1 MLKLTGSKAFFLSGL
16 TISLLLLSFT
26 GNTQEHDLISFLKS
40 KLSNYSAD
48 FHSERTYVLT
58 DRYLYR
64 PGEIIWFQG
73 FVTSKPNDPG
83 NSYSNDFYVKLLNY
97 NGEEMAFRRY
107 PIVDNMISG
116 SLSLPRRLIPGKY
129 YIVAFTSWMKNQP
142 VNQVFRKEILIS
154 KYFDK
159 RLKVEVLFDKLSYL
173 SGDTL
178 SAVITIT
185 DYEGKPFAGSVF
197 EYSIETFRKELQKG
211 TAETDMYG
219 KGIISCMIPETNEVI
234 LLTVRMKRRK
244 NMGYYAVYIPVVS
257 LSPEIAFFPESGQL
271 VRNLNSKVIFRITD
285 QHGLP
290 MIIEGEI
297 IDRYGNIMHTVSS
310 NVHGLGSFSYVPS
323 GDSTFLKIIS
333 PKGINKLYPLPA
345 DHKTGMVLNLIQSDQ
360 DSATLFLRASH
371 RLTDSFHLTGV
382 MKRQIVWSKTIHFSG
397 SSKFSIPIRDLDAGI
412 LQLSVFNSKNNVVAE
427 RLISV
432 NDNSTDLV
440 IQANKKVYSN
450 RQRVTLSLEYKG
462 PSDYA
467 DIAVSVSPEQM
478 AAHTN
483 MLDFNQVLRNPLC
496 RDTSGTVIFYDNQ
509 LTDLELL
516 TSHCRLI
523 DWDRVLDYPDPVK
536 LYYNQ
541 DGITGE
547 VVDKKDHPSQLAKV
561 RITSIPSYKS
571 YETQT
576 DDQGKFRILFGADI
590 IDFDYLNVEAY
601 DATGKNSLNPS
612 IDYEYSTKLKEIF
625 SIKSQEMQN
634 YEKINDIISYG
645 DPDLIYALRY
655 GSGRF
660 RRTASIM
667 HKKYDPY
674 QYRDYSDVLDI
685 IMDIRKYDLIEN
697 KIVFRDIDENF
708 QKNINQQSALI
719 VVNGSLWGDQ
729 VDVLNSISSSD
740 VTNLVISSSPSD
752 IHRYTPVDFPAV
764 IEITTIQGM
773 YRYRKRPVQFLKDL
787 INTEYEFYTPDYSF
801 ESLSTT
807 DNRKTLYWNTHI
819 RVERGIPALVS
830 FYTSD
835 IKSIFLSRAEGLDA
849 DGNPV
854 SAEFRFSVVGE

>member
-1 MLKLTGSKAFFLSGL
+1 MSKLTSGKAFLLSGL
-16 TISLLLLSFT
+16 TISLLFISFT
-26 GNTQEHDLISFLKS
+26 GSTQEHDPISFLKS
-40 KLSNYSAD
+40 KLENYNAD

-73 FVTSKPNDPG
+73 FVTSRPNYHS
-83 NSYSNDFYVKLLNY
+83 NSYSNDFYIKLLNY
-97 NGEEMAFRRY
+97 SGEEMAFRRY

-142 VNQVFRKEILIS
+142 VNEVFRKEILIS

-178 SAVITIT
+178 NAVINIT
-185 DYEGKPFAGSVF
+185 DYEGKPFGGSVF

-211 TAETDMYG
+211 TAETNIHG
-219 KGIISCMIPETNEVI
+219 EGIISCIIPETNEV
-234 LLTVRMKRRK
+234 LVFTVRMKRRK
-244 NMGYYAVYIPVVS
+244 NMGYYAVYIPLAS
-257 LSPEIAFFPESGQL
+257 LSPEITFFPESGQL
-271 VRNLNSKVIFRITD
+271 VRNLNSKVIFRVTD
-285 QHGLP
+285 QYGLP
-290 MIIEGEI
+290 MMIEGEI
-297 IDRYGNIMHTVSS
+297 IDRSGNRIHSAYS
-310 NVHGLGSFSYVPS
+310 NTLGLGSFSYTPS

-333 PKGINKLYPLPA
+333 PEGINKLYPLPV

-360 DSATLFLRASH
+360 DSATLFLRASP
-371 RLTDSFHLTGV
+371 RIIDSFYLTGV
-382 MKRQIVWSKTIHFSG
+382 MKRQIVWSKGIHFTG
-397 SSKFSIPIRDLDAGI
+397 SSKFSIPVCDLDAGI
-412 LQLSVFNSKNNVVAE
+412 LQLSVFDSKNNVVAE

-432 NDNSTDLV
+432 NDNSTDLA
-440 IQANKKVYSN
+440 IQANKKVYGN
-450 RQRVTLSLEYKG
+450 RQRVTLSLQYKG

-467 DIAVSVSPEQM
+467 DIAISVSPEQM

-483 MLDFNQVLRNPLC
+483 MLDFKQVLINPLC
-496 RDTSGTVIFYDNQ
+496 SDTSGTVIFYDNQ
-509 LTDLELL
+509 LTDPELL
-516 TSHCRLI
+516 TSHCRSI
-523 DWDRVLDYPDPVK
+523 DWERVLDYPDTVK

-547 VVDKKDHPSQLAKV
+547 VVDRKDHPSQLAKV
-561 RITSIPSYKS
+561 RITSIPSYRS
-571 YETQT
+571 FETQT
-576 DDQGKFRILFGADI
+576 DDQGKFRIMFGADI
-590 IDFDYLNVEAY
+590 IDFDYLNIEAY

-612 IDYEYSTKLKEIF
+612 IDYGYSTKLKEMF
-625 SIKSQEMQN
+625 SIKSKEIQN
-634 YEKINDIISYG
+634 YEKIKDIISYG

-660 RRTASIM
+660 RKTASIM

-685 IMDIRKYDLIEN
+685 IMDIREYDLIEN

-729 VDVLNSISSSD
+729 VDVLSSISPSD
-740 VTNLVISSSPSD
+740 VTNLVISSSSSD

-764 IEITTIQGM
+764 IEITTIQGI
-773 YRYRKRPVQFLKDL
+773 YRYSKRPVQFLKNL

-801 ESLSTT
+801 ESLSTP

-819 RVERGIPALVS
+819 RIERDIPVLIS

-854 SAEFRFSVVGE
+854 SAEFRFSVTEK